1 MSPSPKTLPPRLIDN
16 SPEREFEDIQP
27 GDPREAEEVAKEA
40 GEAERD
46 NSEAPV
52 RPPADS

>member
-1 MSPSPKTLPPRLIDN
+1 MSPSPTTLPPRLIDN